1 MQEEDLLDYQRDLE
15 ILLEPFPLLI
25 KAHMQQNQTTP
36 VNHTI
41 SPYPSSYR
49 PL

>member
-25 KAHMQQNQTTP
+25 KAHMQIQTTP
-36 VNHTI
+36 VNHTV